1 MLLQTR
7 AVPDLHHLPRLLHR
21 AIPGQLPLRLRPRLR
36 GRMPALER
44 MRRLHVTRDLRR
56 HDEADPAAPQFG
68 QADRAPAAILL
79 VGLAVFSRADFGQG
93 PRQIAVPL
101 QRVHRQ
107 VEMGVEDEHESEGA
121 LRNGVLE

>member
-1 MLLQTR
+1 
-7 AVPDLHHLPRLLHR
+7 
-21 AIPGQLPLRLRPRLR
+21 
-36 GRMPALER
+36 MPALER

-101 QRVHRQ
+101 QRVHRE
-107 VEMGVEDEHESEGA
+107 VKVGVEDEHDGGELTNHRVH
-121 LRNGVLE
+121 LRRQIGIAHV